1 MRYDGAT
8 GYGDFGVDKGPKIPP
23 RPTRQ
28 PTKMSQV
35 RRAAC
40 AGLLR
45 GTWRTKGSDGKG
57 RRVSI
62 EGVPTH
68 LARRPIEDK
77 VEKSIGH
84 VWAVHL
90 SLHVER
96 NPRAVSAH
104 DAAVEPAAALQ
115 CVPDHDNQYGYRSRW
130 SERTNPDAVGYR
142 ALMVEEESQGDA
154 SDVQCP
160 RRDRGRKADVSI
172 GVQANTMSDPGERM
186 GRMEGYRN
194 RRADEVVYHDHHGR
208 E

>member
-1 MRYDGAT
+1 
-8 GYGDFGVDKGPKIPP
+8 
-23 RPTRQ
+23 
-28 PTKMSQV
+28 MSQV

-45 GTWRTKGSDGKG
+45 GTWRTESSDSKS

-62 EGVPTH
+62 EGLPTH
-68 LARRPIEDK
+68 LACGPIADK

-104 DAAVEPAAALQ
+104 DTAVEPAAALQ
-115 CVPDHDNQYGYRSRW
+115 CVPDNDQYGYRSRW
-130 SERTNPDAVGYR
+130 SERTNPDAVGSR
-142 ALMVEEESQGDA
+142 ALMVEKESQGDA

-172 GVQANTMSDPGERM
+172 TVQENTMSDPGKRIL
-186 GRMEGYRN
+186 R
-194 RRADEVVYHDHHGR
+194 
-208 E
+208 

>member
-8 GYGDFGVDKGPKIPP
+8 GYGDFGVDKGPQIPP
-23 RPTRQ
+23 RPTEQ

-45 GTWRTKGSDGKG
+45 GTWRTESSDGKG

-62 EGVPTH
+62 EGLPTH
-68 LARRPIEDK
+68 LAGRPIEDK

-104 DAAVEPAAALQ
+104 DAAVEPAAPLQ
-115 CVPDHDNQYGYRSRW
+115 CLPDHDNQYGYRSRRP
-130 SERTNPDAVGYR
+130 ELTDLDAVGSHT
-142 ALMVEEESQGDA
+142 LMVEEESEGGA
-154 SDVQCP
+154 GDVQCP
-160 RRDRGRKADVSI
+160 RRDRSRKAYVSI
-172 GVQANTMSDPGERM
+172 SVQAHTMLDPHKRILRM
-186 GRMEGYRN
+186 AGH
-194 RRADEVVYHDHHGR
+194 RRR
-208 E
+208 EAALLLHAARRPS

>member
-1 MRYDGAT
+1 
-8 GYGDFGVDKGPKIPP
+8 
-23 RPTRQ
+23 
-28 PTKMSQV
+28 MSQV

-45 GTWRTKGSDGKG
+45 GTWRTESSDGKS

-62 EGVPTH
+62 EGLPTH

-77 VEKSIGH
+77 VEKSVGH

-115 CVPDHDNQYGYRSRW
+115 CRRFACA
-130 SERTNPDAVGYR
+130 R
-142 ALMVEEESQGDA
+142 LSQPCLPG
-154 SDVQCP
+154 SCP
-160 RRDRGRKADVSI
+160 GVSATLTTI
-172 GVQANTMSDPGERM
+172 AF
-186 GRMEGYRN
+186 
-194 RRADEVVYHDHHGR
+194 
-208 E
+208 

>member
-1 MRYDGAT
+1 M
-8 GYGDFGVDKGPKIPP
+8 P
-23 RPTRQ
+23 
-28 PTKMSQV
+28 QV
-35 RRAAC
+35 WRAAC

-57 RRVSI
+57 CRVSV
-62 EGVPTH
+62 EGLPTH

-104 DAAVEPAAALQ
+104 DAAVEPAAPLQ
-115 CVPDHDNQYGYRSRW
+115 RLPDHDNQYGYRSRW
-130 SERTNPDAVGYR
+130 PQRADPDAVGSR
-142 ALMVEEESQGDA
+142 ALMVEEEGQGNA

-172 GVQANTMSDPGERM
+172 SVQANTMFDPGKRILRMAGPRWREAAVLLHAARRPSDYDRRPM

-194 RRADEVVYHDHHGR
+194 RRADEVVHHDRHGR